1 MRLNLYKIM
10 LCIPVA
16 VVALL
21 FLAAVAAYIITGRSF
36 DECFFVVCCGV
47 MWLAGKAL
55 GLSYKEI
62 CVIGNIYAEALV
74 CLLTAL
80 WVTWICVRN
89 FRRQRTLK
97 RGIVMAG
104 GIVYG
109 LMFVGAFI
117 LICKHYAMPLNDAFD
132 LCYSE
137 LVMLAGKYHTTYNM
151 VNYVIFIGLF
161 LVCVTWNCLLAI
173 IIGSKTRMHKK
184 DWMHYLCSIMKRE
197 SSNKGDVTKRKRW
210 VKLAVVTAIMAVMA
224 YGAWY
229 AYCHFVPMLRDI
241 TSGSTSPGIVDA
253 EYQFGDINST
263 HLTAARE
270 HGITPAENRT
280 ALQTSSLEK
289 VSSCS
294 AYRVEHLTHSVPYLM
309 PASKDLLNEIG
320 SRFQQAVKE
329 QGFENHRI
337 IVTSVLRTGEDV
349 RRLRKVNGNASANS
363 AHQYATTFDI
373 SYTRFERMSL
383 DGKPVSNKQLAN
395 ILGRVLKELRN
406 EGRCYIKYE
415 RNQTC
420 FHITSRL

>member
-1 MRLNLYKIM
+1 MYLCLRKPKTNSYLHMRLNLYKIM

-16 VVALL
+16 VVTLL
-21 FLAAVAAYIITGRSF
+21 FLAAVAACVITERSF
-36 DECFFVVCCGV
+36 DECFFGVCCGV

-62 CVIGNIYAEALV
+62 CVIGNIYVEALV

-89 FRRQRTLK
+89 FRRQRTPE

-184 DWMHYLCSIMKRE
+184 D
-197 SSNKGDVTKRKRW
+197 
-210 VKLAVVTAIMAVMA
+210 
-224 YGAWY
+224 
-229 AYCHFVPMLRDI
+229 
-241 TSGSTSPGIVDA
+241 
-253 EYQFGDINST
+253 
-263 HLTAARE
+263 
-270 HGITPAENRT
+270 
-280 ALQTSSLEK
+280 
-289 VSSCS
+289 
-294 AYRVEHLTHSVPYLM
+294 
-309 PASKDLLNEIG
+309 
-320 SRFQQAVKE
+320 
-329 QGFENHRI
+329 
-337 IVTSVLRTGEDV
+337 
-349 RRLRKVNGNASANS
+349 
-363 AHQYATTFDI
+363 
-373 SYTRFERMSL
+373 
-383 DGKPVSNKQLAN
+383 
-395 ILGRVLKELRN
+395 
-406 EGRCYIKYE
+406 
-415 RNQTC
+415 
-420 FHITSRL
+420 